1 MNLARVL
8 SHVPLFVTPW
18 TVTLQAPLFMGF
30 SRQEHWSGFR
40 FPPTGDFPD
49 PGIEPSSPGPPT
61 LAGSS
66 FTTAPPGNFKLI

>member
-1 MNLARVL
+1 MNLACVL
-8 SHVPLFVTPW
+8 SHVPLFMTPW

-30 SRQEHWSGFR
+30 SRKEYWSGLLI
-40 FPPTGDFPD
+40 PPPGDCLD
-49 PGIEPSSPGPPT
+49 PGIEPASPGPPT